1 MAPPPPPGGG
11 PLGGGGGGRGAAMVV
26 KLPQV
31 PDTVRQ
37 SEGSVSDRERVE
49 TEIIKSLMA
58 SYFDIVR
65 G

>member
-1 MAPPPPPGGG
+1 
-11 PLGGGGGGRGAAMVV
+11 MVV

-65 G
+65 R